1 MYRIIKTDIF
11 VQCSLKVL
19 SHYGILCQC
28 LKLRVHPAP
37 SVHIFAAGSM
47 ILKCVHLADEPFLQ
61 NLECSEKHAPHI
73 GVHITLYRYLCVY
86 DILTLHRGRNTQ
98 T

>member
-11 VQCSLKVL
+11 VQCLLKVL

-28 LKLRVHPAP
+28 SKLRVHPAP

-61 NLECSEKHAPHI
+61 TLDIYTTCCAH
-73 GVHITLYRYLCVY
+73 LYRVHVFLNTLCVY
-86 DILTLHRGRNTQ
+86 EILTLYRGRNTQ